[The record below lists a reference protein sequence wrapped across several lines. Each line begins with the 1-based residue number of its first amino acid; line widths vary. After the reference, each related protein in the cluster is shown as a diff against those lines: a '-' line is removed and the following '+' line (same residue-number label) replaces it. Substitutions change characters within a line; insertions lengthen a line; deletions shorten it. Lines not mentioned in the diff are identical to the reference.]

1 MMMKKT
7 TILLIIC
14 LAISSVGFAQIDR
27 TKLPEPGPAP
37 EIELGDVASFT
48 LENGLQVFVVEDDKL
63 PRVTFSLVLERDP
76 ILEGEKA
83 GMTSFVGEMLTAGTA
98 SRTKEELDEEVDF
111 IGASLSAGSTSLNA
125 SSLKKHQDKILDL
138 MTDVL
143 FNPVFPQSE
152 LDKLK
157 KQAVTGLAAA
167 KDDPDEISGLLTAA
181 LVYGKNHPY
190 GENQTEKTTEN
201 ITVED
206 IKAYYETYF
215 KPNISYLAIVGD
227 IEEKEAKKL
236 VNQYLSKWEQGAVP
250 AMEYDTPAVPD
261 QIKIGLV
268 DRPAAVQSV
277 IKMSYPLEMNPKK
290 EDYLATRVL
299 GYILGG
305 GFNSRLNMKLRE
317 DKGFTYGA
325 RSSIGSDK
333 LIASFSA
340 GASVRTEVTDSAIT
354 EMIYEIRH
362 IVEEGITEKELE
374 EAKANLS
381 GSFGRSLENP
391 STIASFAINIAR
403 YELPEDYYS
412 TYLQRL
418 NALEVEDINAA
429 AKKYIKPENMHITIV
444 GKGDELED
452 KLKQIGEIQLYD
464 YKGDKAREVAMADA
478 DMTAD
483 KVIDNYLAAIGGE
496 EKAKGIK
503 TAKIKKSAEIQ
514 GQELIFYTV
523 QDLPAMKFSQ
533 KLEVKGQVMQ
543 KTNMANGKASV
554 ISGGQTQTLTD
565 EQYEEAKMSM
575 FIFPELHYKE
585 LGYSFELEGIK
596 DIEGEDAYK
605 VVITNP
611 TGAEVVNYYS
621 MDTGLKIKTENE
633 TLGNVSY
640 KKYESYNGVKYPVEE
655 SIQMPGMPTTLI
667 SKVESL
673 TFNEELTAADFE

>member
-1 MMMKKT
+1 MKKT

-14 LAISSVGFAQIDR
+14 LAISSISVAQIDR

-48 LENGLQVFVVEDDKL
+48 LENGLQVFVVENDKL

-76 ILEGEKA
+76 ILEEDKA
-83 GMTSFVGEMLTAGTA
+83 GMTSFVGEMLTAGTTN
-98 SRTKEELDEEVDF
+98 RTKEELDEEVDF
-111 IGASLSAGSTSLNA
+111 IGASLSAGSTSLNG
-125 SSLKKHQDKILDL
+125 SSLKKHQDKILEL

-157 KQAVTGLAAA
+157 KQAITGLAAA
-167 KDDPDEISGLLTAA
+167 KDNPDAISGILTAA
-181 LVYGKNHPY
+181 LVYGKDHPY

-206 IKAYYETYF
+206 IKSYYDTYF

-227 IEEKEAKKL
+227 IDEKEAEKL
-236 VNQYLSKWEQGAVP
+236 VNQSFANWEQEAVP
-250 AMEYDTPAVPD
+250 TMEYDAPVLPTE
-261 QIKIGLV
+261 IKVGLV
-268 DRPAAVQSV
+268 DRSASVQSV
-277 IKMSYPLEMNPKK
+277 IKMSYPLEMNPRK

-305 GFNSRLNMKLRE
+305 GFNSRLNMNLRE
-317 DKGFTYGA
+317 EKGYTYGA
-325 RSSIGSDK
+325 GSSIGSDK
-333 LIASFSA
+333 LIASFTAST
-340 GASVRTEVTDSAIT
+340 SVRTEVTDSAIT
-354 EMIYEIRH
+354 EMIYEIRN
-362 IVEEGITEKELE
+362 IVEKGITEEELE

-381 GSFGRSLENP
+381 GSFGRSLEHP

-403 YELPEDYYS
+403 YDLPEDYYS

-429 AKKYIKPENMHITIV
+429 AEKYIKPENMYITIV
-444 GKGDELED
+444 GKGDELQN
-452 KLKQIGEIQLYD
+452 KLSQFGEVQLYD
-464 YKGDKAREVAMADA
+464 HKGDKAREIAMADA
-478 DMTAD
+478 DMTAE
-483 KVIDNYLAAIGGE
+483 KVIDNYLVAIGGE
-496 EKAKGIK
+496 EKAKAIK

-514 GQELIFYTV
+514 GQEMVFSIV
-523 QDLPAMKFSQ
+523 QDLPAMKFNH
-533 KLEVKGQVMQ
+533 KVEVMGQVMQ
-543 KTNMANGKASV
+543 ETSVANGKATV
-554 ISGGQTQTLTD
+554 ESGGQTQTLTD
-565 EQYEEAKMSM
+565 EQYEEAKMNM
-575 FIFPELHYKE
+575 FIFPELHYEE
-585 LGYSFELEGIK
+585 LGYSFALEGVK
-596 DIEGEDAYK
+596 DVDGEDAYK

-621 MDTGLKIKTENE
+621 LDSGLKIKSENE

-640 KKYESYNGVKYPVEE
+640 NKYGSYDGVKYPVEE
-655 SIQMPGMPTTLI
+655 SIQMPGMPMALI

-673 TFNEELTAADFE
+673 SFNEELTAADFE